1 MVHVLR
7 ARNGRMA
14 MGMGWPVSAIGGDAC
29 GLEDIHE
36 AFSARSRMLVTS
48 DFVEALLG
56 DGMTSREEVEAL
68 IRLAENVTGA
78 ANKRQAARYLAAN
91 VSALRFEK
99 EQRYGPD
106 SPATRMAAL
115 AVLQKAILRAGL
127 VTEDAA
133 PIQARVGEIGGMI
146 EADGKIVALIARA
159 SAPVVHRLNLMVRM
173 AVGEAA
179 PLGPAADRAR
189 AEALKL
195 VRNPEFREALSKSP
209 EAVERV
215 RGMMQTAGMAA

>member
-1 MVHVLR
+1 
-7 ARNGRMA
+7 
-14 MGMGWPVSAIGGDAC
+14 
-29 GLEDIHE
+29 
-36 AFSARSRMLVTS
+36 MLVTS